1 MDLYFLMIVFIKLI
15 LVDGEEMKVLKSK
28 SQNSWAEILNS
39 SLEGLDEFTM
49 CFRFYRDYF
58 DIPGLKS
65 HPSSPILTNILLFQM
80 EIKWKK
86 L

>member
-1 MDLYFLMIVFIKLI
+1 MIVFIKLI
-15 LVDGEEMKVLKSK
+15 IVDGEEMKVLKSK

-49 CFRFYRDYF
+49 CFRFYQDYF